1 MKPVEENWIKIK
13 ESVINDYNISSIA
26 VKTWID
32 PMEYGS
38 ETEDTVTI
46 KLPSDKAKI
55 LDLITDKYKDIF
67 IIAISE
73 TLGNDNVYEVN
84 FIVEESK
91 PQEKVSI
98 PTNNQENESS
108 NPSLIKKYTLKCINS
123 NFMVFEKKLINF

>member
-91 PQEKVSI
+91 PQEK
-98 PTNNQENESS
+98 
-108 NPSLIKKYTLKCINS
+108 
-123 NFMVFEKKLINF
+123 F